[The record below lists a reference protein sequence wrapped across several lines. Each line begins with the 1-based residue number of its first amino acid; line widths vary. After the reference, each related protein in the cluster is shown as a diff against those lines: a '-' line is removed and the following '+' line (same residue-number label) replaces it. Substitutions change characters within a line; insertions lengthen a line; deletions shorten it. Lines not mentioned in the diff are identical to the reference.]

1 MTGKAAEL
9 GPAIEEVKRQA
20 SVADSQSRQ
29 SNAQLG
35 ILKRDKL
42 KEKLRKAKGLKLQLQ
57 DELDQS
63 VSSDVSALEETKRVR
78 AGVSADG
85 LFTDQSQELIRQK
98 EILNA
103 ELKPIKAEQDAL
115 KLKTANR
122 QDEEDAL
129 NIELTQAIN
138 EQVNASGKLKYFKV
152 SLNKQSI
159 KVAEAKAN
167 YELAN
172 ATLPLLKGY
181 LNPMKSLKFSLFVT
195 EAKADH
201 AAYSKIV
208 LVTQSRHQKS
218 LELTEIEY
226 YQAIA
231 SYDNAKK
238 HIEEQMISLKVL
250 TNALVLR
257 KETWKQFR
265 NGIANRAGIQF
276 LRYLDHR
283 TYTGKLSFHHDTQRL
298 NVHVNPCEQQGKL
311 KDPKTL
317 SGGEKSYSTIALLL
331 TLWDAID
338 CPIRCLDEFDVYMD
352 DVNRRVSLKMMIDSA
367 EKAHDV
373 QYLFITPN
381 GLTAAQV
388 GKTSKIIRMED
399 PSRSNG
405 TLAAGQE

>member
-1 MTGKAAEL
+1 RTYSG
-9 GPAIEEVKRQA
+9 
-20 SVADSQSRQ
+20 
-29 SNAQLG
+29 N
-35 ILKRDKL
+35 
-42 KEKLRKAKGLKLQLQ
+42 
-57 DELDQS
+57 
-63 VSSDVSALEETKRVR
+63 
-78 AGVSADG
+78 
-85 LFTDQSQELIRQK
+85 
-98 EILNA
+98 
-103 ELKPIKAEQDAL
+103 
-115 KLKTANR
+115 
-122 QDEEDAL
+122 
-129 NIELTQAIN
+129 N

-172 ATLPLLKGY
+172 ATLPEVISAAKRVSESDEIVKVFVRYKKLK
-181 LNPMKSLKFSLFVT
+181 LIMQLTQKS
-195 EAKADH
+195 
-201 AAYSKIV
+201 YC
-208 LVTQSRHQKS
+208 HQKS

-238 HIEEQMISLKVL
+238 HIEEQMISLKCYERRL
-250 TNALVLR
+250 GNR
-257 KETWKQFR
+257 FR